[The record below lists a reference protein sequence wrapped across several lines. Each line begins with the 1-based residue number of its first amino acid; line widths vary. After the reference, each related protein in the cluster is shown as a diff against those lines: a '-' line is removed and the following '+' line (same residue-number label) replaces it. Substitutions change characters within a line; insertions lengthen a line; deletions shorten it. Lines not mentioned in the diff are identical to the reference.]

1 MNETK
6 KREILNINN
15 RKNQQSVEKN
25 SYVLKKEDY
34 KKLFY
39 LKFSFYALMR
49 RIHNWFIR
57 NQDNP
62 YIKNGFVEF
71 KLYVSGDEKDIN
83 EDKFTFRRMGMC
95 PGKMDYQRQ

>member
-39 LKFSFYALMR
+39 LKAKSCQSNYKI
-49 RIHNWFIR
+49 IHV
-57 NQDNP
+57 D
-62 YIKNGFVEF
+62 
-71 KLYVSGDEKDIN
+71 L
-83 EDKFTFRRMGMC
+83 
-95 PGKMDYQRQ
+95 